1 MYIGEKGGRQSTRKA
16 IMKISCSMTTTFTS
30 FSSKMR
36 KCAALPLA
44 LLICMTFALSLLADD
59 AGSLIDAAIAGDLPT
74 IKMLLDKGAN
84 VNSKATDG
92 STPLIYAAQ
101 NGRISVMETLLK
113 KGADVNLP
121 NNGGS
126 TAIGL
131 ASFMG
136 DTNIVKMLL
145 EKGAKVDKADANG
158 KTSIFYASLAG
169 NDEIVRMLIA
179 HGANDQEKTERSK
192 FIVKGVVKKIDTT
205 NNVFAVKVTDGAVV
219 GSGDETVFGIADG
232 AHVYGGVTAAHGV
245 GHLKLNDRVLVY
257 YSGKMT
263 VNGFNFATAT
273 GSGSGFSYTASVISI
288 LSN

>member
-1 MYIGEKGGRQSTRKA
+1 MLSI
-16 IMKISCSMTTTFTS
+16 TTNGTS
-30 FSSKMR
+30 FSSMVLKS
-36 KCAALPLA
+36 AALPSTF
-44 LLICMTFALSLLADD
+44 LICVAFTCSLLADD
-59 AGSLIDAAIAGDLPT
+59 GGSLIDAAIAGDLPA
-74 IKMLLDKGAN
+74 IKMLLEKGSD
-84 VNSKATDG
+84 VNGMGNDG
-92 STPLIYAAQ
+92 STALIYAAQ
-101 NGRISVMETLLK
+101 NGRGAVVEALLK

-126 TAIGL
+126 TATGL

-145 EKGAKVDKADANG
+145 EKGAKVDNADANG
-158 KTSIFYASLAG
+158 KTAIFYASLAG

-179 HGANDQEKTERSK
+179 HGANQQEKTERSK
-192 FIVKGVVKKIDTT
+192 FIVKGLVTQIDAS
-205 NNVFAVKVTDGAVV
+205 NNVFTVKITDGSVV

-245 GHLKLNDRVLVY
+245 GHLKVNDRVLIY

-263 VNGFNFATAT
+263 VGGFNFATAT
-273 GSGSGFSYTASVISI
+273 GSASGFSYTASVISI

>member
-1 MYIGEKGGRQSTRKA
+1 
-16 IMKISCSMTTTFTS
+16 MKISLSVTTKDAS
-30 FSSKMR
+30 FSSQVQ

-44 LLICMTFALSLLADD
+44 FFICMAFTSSLLADD

-74 IKMLLDKGAN
+74 IKVLLDKGADIN
-84 VNSKATDG
+84 TKATDG

-101 NGRISVMETLLK
+101 NGRISVVETLLK

-136 DTNIVKMLL
+136 DTNIAKMLL
-145 EKGAKVDKADANG
+145 EKGAKIDKADANG
-158 KTSIFYASLAG
+158 KTPIFYASLAG
-169 NDEIVRMLIA
+169 NEEIVRMLIA
-179 HGANDQEKTERSK
+179 HRASDQEKTERSK
-192 FIVKGVVKKIDTT
+192 FIVKGVVTGIDTT
-205 NNVFAVKVTDGAVV
+205 NNVFAVRITNGSVV
-219 GSGDETVFGIADG
+219 GSGDETVFGIADS
-232 AHVYGGVTAAHGV
+232 AHVFGGVTAAHGV

-263 VNGFNFATAT
+263 IGGFNFATAT
-273 GSGSGFSYTASVISI
+273 GSGSAFSHSASVISI
-288 LSN
+288 FCH